1 MKHRSGFCA
10 ITGKPNAGKSTLM
23 NRIIGTSLSAVTPK
37 AQTTR
42 HRIKGIL
49 NDDDYQIVFS
59 DTPGLLTPAYLLHEK
74 MTEAIKQ
81 SCEDAD
87 VVLLVTDCTEKP
99 DDAVVD
105 FLKSASSPLVIAL
118 NKADL
123 STQTEVEQRIIAYRH
138 LFPAAAIIPISAQ
151 ENFNIRELVE
161 AILNHLPEGEAFYS
175 KEELSDRNQR
185 FFAEEIIRE
194 QIFLYYEKEIPY
206 SAEVAVTHWQDKE
219 SLIKMDAVIFVL
231 RETQKAILLGHKGS
245 SIKRMATAARKK
257 LESFTGRKVFLEL
270 TVKVNP
276 KWRTDESM
284 LKRLGYDEH

>member
-123 STQTEVEQRIIAYRH
+123 STQTEVEQRIIEYRH
-138 LFPAAAIIPISAQ
+138 LFPAATIIPISAQ

-161 AILNHLPEGEAFYS
+161 AILSHLPEGEAFYS